1 MIFGGNCKNCRV
13 QKLAILGECWILL
26 GWYIEIEINRERG
39 NAKLTAALENIC
51 VYRKGARGISR
62 GIVRGNVR
70 GRGRGRGLSNPAVG
84 QNQCAYCKKEG
95 HWKRECPALLAKKKG
110 GYR

>member
-1 MIFGGNCKNCRV
+1 MIFGGNWKSCRG
-13 QKLAILGECWILL
+13 QKLGILGERWLLL

-39 NAKLTAALENIC
+39 NAKLTAALENIR
-51 VYRKGARGISR
+51 VYQKGTRGIS
-62 GIVRGNVR
+62 RGNVR
-70 GRGRGRGLSNPAVG
+70 GRGRGCGLSNPTVG